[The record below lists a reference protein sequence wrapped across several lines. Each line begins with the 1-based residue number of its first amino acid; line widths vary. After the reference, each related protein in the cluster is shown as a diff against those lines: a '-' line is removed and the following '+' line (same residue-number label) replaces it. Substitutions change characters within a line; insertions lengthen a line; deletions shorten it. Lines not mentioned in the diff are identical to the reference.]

1 MCEIDSIL
9 SNFLETAETNPVDFK
24 LVYIQNDACALDKR
38 LTSFM
43 VACACERAA
52 SLSAKLAARLRLRS
66 ASSLA
71 ALRRLQRSLSRS
83 RSRSSE
89 GMPAP
94 CCWRRP
100 RVASFSRIRCN
111 QRSKGP
117 CPGSNSAPKTF
128 TIYRS
133 NMHVIRKLRRAQR
146 SNGKLSLSLLF
157 IQIYISRRVEE
168 SEFIETNTVKT

>member
-1 MCEIDSIL
+1 
-9 SNFLETAETNPVDFK
+9 
-24 LVYIQNDACALDKR
+24 
-38 LTSFM
+38 M

-71 ALRRLQRSLSRS
+71 ALRRLQRSLSLS

-128 TIYRS
+128 TVYYS
-133 NMHVIRKLRRAQR
+133 SMHVIRKLRGALR
-146 SNGKLSLSLLF
+146 SSGKLTFLF
-157 IQIYISRRVEE
+157 FFKTSIYAKRRKEI
-168 SEFIETNTVKT
+168 EFIENKLESHRELLKTSLK